1 MKRLYIY
8 MFCFL
13 LSLPAIGQRTQ
24 QRIDVGDDYYNKE
37 QFHEAINVYQR
48 ILRREK
54 QPQIRRELSF
64 KVGESYRRLLNYEE
78 AKKWYTIA
86 LNLGYEGKDI
96 YRHLSEMTLG
106 LEEFNLAINYIE
118 EYMKLSPGDP
128 LGEKLRESA
137 YFARENYST
146 ETIFE
151 VSNEGAINN
160 PGQQW
165 GAGFLESVAVMYDDQ
180 ARVDEQFDIDIRLRY
195 NNVFYWVW
203 MSRTLKERI
212 IFSSTRNYASGTD
225 SYSNIYQA
233 TFNRREGDWDRPAL
247 LRGGINSN
255 YYDGFLSYDK
265 KNEIAYFMN
274 SGGPAGDR
282 ATADIYIVDYNTQND
297 FWGTPRIFPFNSDE
311 YNIGYPSI
319 SEDGKTL
326 YFASDMDG
334 GYGGYDIYKIIKD
347 DEGNWGEP
355 VNLGPE
361 INTPFNESYPYIA
374 GDVLYFSSYGHPGF
388 GGFDVFYS
396 LISEDGEYSAPLNMG
411 VPVNSSADDFG
422 FIIDEDYTRGF
433 FSSNRPGGKGEDDLY
448 SFRIVPKTFAV
459 QGRVTDQ
466 LTGEPV
472 AGLELFFFDDFDGFF
487 MTSTNADGYY
497 ELPELST
504 AVNYYINAY
513 PDGYQELADTMAVRD
528 QLLANRFEVIRDFEK
543 NFSLVPAEPM
553 IAVTETPKEE
563 PVKIEDPVWEDITYP
578 EEELAEEVIVEEVI
592 AEEPVIIEKPE
603 VSVPETIVAEER
615 VIEEKIVQPAEI
627 TEFTLSSD
635 GFPVIYFD
643 FGKSELTAFAVGQ
656 LDTIIRFMR
665 SNPDKGIII
674 HAHTD
679 VISSYLFNHY
689 LSQQRARSILVHL
702 RRNNIDPTRVY
713 AKGHGKTR
721 PVLLN
726 AETDREHRLNRRAH
740 FESIP
745 NTELQAYLEASS
757 RRSFKYLNSIE
768 KEAHFADGVEFMVQ
782 FMASNVPINP
792 RFYRKIMNN
801 LPHVDIIY
809 YYDTDRYH
817 RYLVGSFKEFEEAF
831 EMQRTLRNLGY
842 EIYVVAFENG
852 ERIPVS
858 RARRL
863 IGEL

>member
-8 MFCFL
+8 MFCL
-13 LSLPAIGQRTQ
+13 LIALPAIGQRTQ
-24 QRIDVGDDYYNKE
+24 QRIAVGDDYFEKE

-48 ILRREK
+48 ILRRED
-54 QPQIRRELSF
+54 QPHIRRELSF

-86 LNLGYEGKDI
+86 LNLGYEGKEI
-96 YRHLSEMTLG
+96 FKHLSEMTLG
-106 LEEFNLAINYIE
+106 LEEFDLAINYIE
-118 EYMKLSPGDP
+118 QYLKLNPGDP
-128 LGEKLRESA
+128 LGEKLKESA
-137 YFARENYST
+137 YFARENYFT

-151 VSNEGAINN
+151 VSNEGALNN

-165 GAGFLESVAVMYDDQ
+165 GAAFLENVAVMYEDQ
-180 ARVDEQFDIDIRLRY
+180 ARVDEQYDLDIRLRY
-195 NNVFYWVW
+195 NNIFYWVW

-212 IFSSTRNYASGTD
+212 VFSSTRDFVNNTD
-225 SYSNIYQA
+225 GYSNIYQA
-233 TFNRREGDWDRPAL
+233 TFNRRMGDWDQPAL

-255 YYDGFLSYDK
+255 YYDGFLSFDK
-265 KNEIAYFMN
+265 DNEIAYFMN

-282 ATADIYIVDYNTQND
+282 ATADIYIVEYNSQND

-311 YNIGYPSI
+311 FNIGYPSI

-326 YFASDMDG
+326 YFASDMEG
-334 GYGGYDIYKIIKD
+334 GYGGYDIYKIIQD

-355 VNLGPE
+355 INLGPE
-361 INTPFNESYPYIA
+361 INTAFNESYPYIA
-374 GDVLYFSSYGHPGF
+374 GNVLYFSSYGHPGF

-396 LISEDGEYSAPLNMG
+396 IISEEGEYSAPLNMG
-411 VPVNSSADDFG
+411 APVNSSADDFG

-433 FSSNRPGGKGEDDLY
+433 FSSNRPGGQGEDDLY
-448 SFRIVPKTFAV
+448 SFRVVPKTFVV

-466 LTGEPV
+466 ITGEPV

-487 MTSTNADGYY
+487 LATTNAEGFY

-504 AVNYYINAY
+504 DVNYYINAF
-513 PDGYQELADTMAVRD
+513 PDGYQELTDTLAVRD

-543 NFSLVPAEPM
+543 NFSLVTAEPM
-553 IAVTETPKEE
+553 IAEAETTEPETIEE
-563 PVKIEDPVWEDITYP
+563 PEIEETSLEDIIIS
-578 EEELAEEVIVEEVI
+578 EEELAEETIPEYVEPERT
-592 AEEPVIIEKPE
+592 EEPEVVIIEE
-603 VSVPETIVAEER
+603 D
-615 VIEEKIVQPAEI
+615 VIEEVLVQPTDI

-643 FGKSELTAFAVGQ
+643 FGKYNLTEFAVSQ
-656 LDTIIRFMR
+656 LDTVIQYMR
-665 SNPDKGIII
+665 SNPGQGIII

-702 RRNNIDPTRVY
+702 RRNNIDPARVY

-721 PVLLN
+721 PVVAN
-726 AETDREHRLNRRAH
+726 AQSDREHRLNRRAH

-745 NTELQAYLEASS
+745 DTELQAYLEESS
-757 RRSFKYLNSIE
+757 RRSFRYLNSIE
-768 KEAHFADGVEFMVQ
+768 KEAHFAEGIEFMVQ

-792 RFYRKIMNN
+792 RFYRKIMEN
-801 LPHVDIIY
+801 LPQVDIIY
-809 YYDTDRYH
+809 YYDNDRYH
-817 RYLVGSFKEFEEAF
+817 RYLVGSFREFEDAF

>member
-13 LSLPAIGQRTQ
+13 LSLPAISQRTQ
-24 QRIDVGDDYYNKE
+24 QRIAVGDDYYEKE
-37 QFHEAINVYQR
+37 QFQEAISVYQK
-48 ILRREK
+48 ILRREE
-54 QPQIRRELSF
+54 QPHIRRELSF

-86 LNLGYEGKDI
+86 LNMGYEEKDI
-96 YRHLSEMTLG
+96 YLHLSEMTLG
-106 LEEFNLAINYIE
+106 LEEFDLAITYIE
-118 EYMKLSPGDP
+118 EYMKLSPDDS
-128 LGEKLRESA
+128 LGEKLRQSA
-137 YFARENYST
+137 YFAKENYST

-151 VSNEGAINN
+151 VSNEEAINN

-165 GAGFLESVAVMYDDQ
+165 GAAFLENVAVMYDEQ
-180 ARVDEQFDIDIRLRY
+180 ARVDEQFDIDVRLR
-195 NNVFYWVW
+195 NNNIFYWVW

-212 IFSSTRNYASGTD
+212 VFSSTLDFESGENG
-225 SYSNIYQA
+225 YSNIYEA
-233 TFNRREGDWDRPAL
+233 TFNRREGDWDTPTL
-247 LRGGINSN
+247 LRGTINSN
-255 YYDGFLSYDK
+255 YYDGFLSYDEE
-265 KNEIAYFMN
+265 NEIAYFMN
-274 SGGPAGDR
+274 SGGPTGER
-282 ATADIYIVDYNTQND
+282 ATADIYIVEHNTQND
-297 FWGTPRIFPFNSDE
+297 FWGTPRIFPFNNDK

-326 YFASDMDG
+326 YFASDMEG
-334 GYGGYDIYKIIKD
+334 GYGGYDIYKIIQ
-347 DEGNWGEP
+347 DEQGNWGDP
-355 VNLGPE
+355 INLGPE
-361 INTPFNESYPYIA
+361 INTSFNESYPFIA

-388 GGFDVFYS
+388 GGFDVFYT
-396 LISEDGEYSAPLNMG
+396 LISEEGEYDEPLNMG

-448 SFRIVPKTFAV
+448 SFRVMPKTFVV

-466 LTGEPV
+466 ISGEPV

-487 MTSTNADGYY
+487 TATTDAAGYY

-504 AVNYYINAY
+504 DVNYYINAY
-513 PDGYQELADTMAVRD
+513 PEGYQEVADTLAVRD
-528 QLLANRFEVIRDFEK
+528 QLLANRFEVIRDYEK
-543 NFSLVPAEPM
+543 NFSLVPADLIVE
-553 IAVTETPKEE
+553 ETDTPLTE
-563 PVKIEDPVWEDITYP
+563 PVEEQETDETTPEDIQIQ
-578 EEELAEEVIVEEVI
+578 EEELADESIPEYVEEETEPVVTEEVV
-592 AEEPVIIEKPE
+592 
-603 VSVPETIVAEER
+603 VAEELT
-615 VIEEKIVQPAEI
+615 QPTDI
-627 TEFTLSSD
+627 KDFTLSSE

-643 FGKSELTAFAVGQ
+643 FGKATLTDFAIAQ
-656 LDTIIRFMR
+656 LDTVIQYMQA
-665 SNPDKGIII
+665 NPEQGIII

-679 VISSYLFNHY
+679 IISSYLFNHY

-702 RRNNIDPTRVY
+702 RRNKIDPDRIY
-713 AKGHGKTR
+713 AKGHGKTM
-721 PVLLN
+721 PAIAN
-726 AETDREHRLNRRAH
+726 ANTDKEHRLNRRAH

-745 NTELQAYLEASS
+745 FTELQAYLEASS

-768 KEAHFADGVEFMVQ
+768 KDAHFAEGVEFMVQ

-792 RFYRKIMNN
+792 GFYRKIMDN

-809 YYDTDRYH
+809 YYDYDRYH
-817 RYLVGSFKEFEEAF
+817 RYLVGSFKDFEDAYK
-831 EMQRTLRNLGY
+831 MQRTLRKLGY
-842 EIYVVAFENG
+842 EIYVVAFDNG

>member
-8 MFCFL
+8 MFCL
-13 LSLPAIGQRTQ
+13 LLALPAIGQRTQ
-24 QRIDVGDDYYNKE
+24 QRIAVGDDYYEKE
-37 QFHEAINVYQR
+37 QFHEAIDVYQK
-48 ILRREK
+48 ILRRED
-54 QPQIRRELSF
+54 QPHIRRELSF

-106 LEEFNLAINYIE
+106 LEEFDLAINYIE
-118 EYMKLSPGDP
+118 EYMKLNPGDP
-128 LGEKLRESA
+128 LGEKLRQSA
-137 YFARENYST
+137 YFARDNYST

-165 GAGFLESVAVMYDDQ
+165 GAAFLENVAVMYEEQ
-180 ARVDEQFDIDIRLRY
+180 EKVDEQFDIDIRLRH
-195 NNVFYWVW
+195 NNIFYWVW
-203 MSRTLKERI
+203 TSRTLKERI
-212 IFSSTRNYASGTD
+212 VFSSTHDFDDESNG
-225 SYSNIYQA
+225 YSNIYQA
-233 TFNRREGDWDRPAL
+233 TFNRRQGDWDHPTL
-247 LRGGINSN
+247 LRGNINSS
-255 YYDGFLSYDK
+255 YYDGFLSFDK
-265 KNEIAYFMN
+265 DNDVAYFMN
-274 SGGPAGDR
+274 SGGPTGDR
-282 ATADIYIVDYNTQND
+282 ATADIYIVEYNSQND
-297 FWGTPRIFPFNSDE
+297 FWGTPRIFTYNSDE
-311 YNIGYPSI
+311 FNIGYPSI
-319 SEDGKTL
+319 SQDGKTL
-326 YFASDMDG
+326 YFASDMEDG
-334 GYGGYDIYKIIKD
+334 FGGYDIYKIIQD
-347 DEGNWGEP
+347 EEGNWGDP
-355 VNLGPE
+355 INLGPE
-361 INTPFNESYPYIA
+361 INTPFNESYPFIA
-374 GDVLYFSSYGHPGF
+374 GDVLYLSSYGHPGF

-396 LISEDGEYSAPLNMG
+396 VISEEGEYSAPLNMG

-448 SFRIVPKTFAV
+448 SFRVVPKTFVV

-466 LTGEPV
+466 ITGEPI
-472 AGLELFFFDDFDGFF
+472 AGLELFFFDDFEGFF
-487 MTSTNADGYY
+487 MATTNAEGFY

-504 AVNYYINAY
+504 DVNYYINAY
-513 PDGYQELADTMAVRD
+513 PEGYQELADTLAVRD

-543 NFSLVPAEPM
+543 NFSLIPAETMLAESETTEPEP
-553 IAVTETPKEE
+553 TETQEIQETPQEDIMVPQEELVEETIPEYVETEE
-563 PVKIEDPVWEDITYP
+563 PETNIAEEIVI
-578 EEELAEEVIVEEVI
+578 EEEL
-592 AEEPVIIEKPE
+592 
-603 VSVPETIVAEER
+603 
-615 VIEEKIVQPAEI
+615 VQPTEL

-643 FGKSELTAFAVGQ
+643 FGRYELTNIAVAQ
-656 LDTIIRFMR
+656 LDTVIQYMR
-665 SNPDKGIII
+665 SNPEQGIII

-702 RRNNIDPTRVY
+702 RRNNIDPARVY
-713 AKGHGKTR
+713 AKGHGKTS
-721 PVLLN
+721 PVLVN
-726 AETDREHRLNRRAH
+726 AQSDREHQLNRRAH

-745 NTELQAYLEASS
+745 FSELQAYLEASS
-757 RRSFKYLNSIE
+757 RRSFRYLNSIE
-768 KEAHFADGVEFMVQ
+768 KDAHFAEGIEFMVQ

-801 LPHVDIIY
+801 LPQVDIIY
-809 YYDTDRYH
+809 YYDNDRYH
-817 RYLVGSFKEFEEAF
+817 RYLVGSFREFEDAF